1 MLSHMV
7 IASAY
12 TADSLQMNVQD
23 MHSGLAIVDLQS
35 VHEIRDQCTSVS
47 QLSRFDAIVISMQIC
62 GVNCGAFLAMTDY
75 IAALLH

>member
-35 VHEIRDQCTSVS
+35 AFTKSEINVRLFLN
-47 QLSRFDAIVISMQIC
+47 LSDLDR
-62 GVNCGAFLAMTDY
+62 LAVFSERT
-75 IAALLH
+75 ATF